1 MKKKTL
7 VSEPLK
13 DFSSFNRKVGKGN
26 EKFLKM
32 LIEEVRRKDARSD
45 YYNYREKRYK
55 RNFKIERSRVI

>member
-7 VSEPLK
+7 LSKPLK

-45 YYNYREKRYK
+45 YYNYGEKRYK
-55 RNFKIERSRVI
+55 RNFKIE

>member
-45 YYNYREKRYK
+45 YYNYGKKRYK
-55 RNFKIERSRVI
+55 RNFEIE